1 MCDSSAGGF
10 MDVNTQEEKL
20 LFDFLF
26 LIFRKVPNN
35 SIPMTFNYI
44 NFDILLNK
52 SELNH
57 WDQL

>member
-1 MCDSSAGGF
+1 

-20 LFDFLF
+20 LFDFLL
-26 LIFRKVPNN
+26 LILHKVPNN
-35 SIPMTFNYI
+35 SIPMIFNYI